1 MDRVRLTII
10 SQAYV
15 NYTSVKT
22 KSQISV
28 DLSSQFWYHF
38 FSTMIKPSL
47 SFFSAAW
54 RSGFSDFS
62 KFCKFFFSYLKKK
75 VITMSI
81 VFESYKNNLVK
92 LFTIKRGRY
101 NRPFMHIAA
110 MGVLGIGVIVS
121 PFLADTY
128 PLFEEQ
134 QNNLQISS
142 PNSKESIVVS
152 SDVFQTIK
160 SVKPRDKILDYT
172 VERGDT
178 LSTIAEKFDISI
190 ETIRWANN
198 LFNDNIAVGDSLKIL
213 PVTGISYKVAKGD
226 SVYSIAKKLDT
237 EAQKIVDFP
246 FNDFANPETFSLV
259 EGQMLIV
266 PDGVKP
272 AEQPTFT
279 RPKPVFI
286 AQGPG
291 AVSSAG
297 FAWPLRGGLSQ
308 YFSWYHPGIDITN
321 PVGTPIVAATNGV
334 VSRTS
339 SGTWDGGY
347 GNSVYIDMGDGHT
360 THYAHMGD
368 IYVSPGQSIVAGRT
382 VIGTVGLTGRTTGAH
397 LHFEVSQ
404 NGVLVNPL
412 GFLQ

>member
-1 MDRVRLTII
+1 
-10 SQAYV
+10 
-15 NYTSVKT
+15 
-22 KSQISV
+22 
-28 DLSSQFWYHF
+28 
-38 FSTMIKPSL
+38 MIKPSL

-272 AEQPTFT
+272 AEQPTFRRQT
-279 RPKPVFI
+279 YI
-286 AQGPG
+286 AQGPVAISG
-291 AVSSAG
+291 MG
-297 FAWPLRGGLSQ
+297 FTWPIRGIITQFS
-308 YFSWYHPGIDITN
+308 SWYHTALDIATSY
-321 PVGTPIVAATNGV
+321 GTPV
-334 VSRTS
+334 VSAQNGAVES
-339 SGTWDGGY
+339 VSVGTWDGGY
-347 GNSVYIDMGDGHT
+347 GTNVRVRNGDVETLYSHLSGINVSV
-360 THYAHMGD
+360 
-368 IYVSPGQSIVAGRT
+368 GQQVNAGST
-382 VIGTVGLTGRTTGAH
+382 VLGWIGMTGRTTGPH
-397 LHFEVSQ
+397 LHFEVRKGSS
-404 NGVLVNPL
+404 LVNPL
-412 GFLQ
+412 PYLQ